1 MNPKGIVQAVF
12 MWENLWKSGENADF

>member
-1 MNPKGIVQAVF
+1 MNPKDSVQAVF